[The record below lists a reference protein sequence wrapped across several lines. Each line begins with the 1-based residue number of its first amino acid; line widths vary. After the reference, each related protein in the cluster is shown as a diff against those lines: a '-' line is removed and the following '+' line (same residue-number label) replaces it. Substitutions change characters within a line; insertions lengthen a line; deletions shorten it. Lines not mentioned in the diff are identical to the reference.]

1 MNSPT
6 KPSVKSVIQEMGFTD
21 KSPEYQACMN
31 FLEASSPK
39 NKGKQ
44 TDEVVDLIS
53 SDESPNKTVILYMEN
68 KISNNEVDNNTNNN
82 AMQEENEKAEGDKNN
97 QEVEETK
104 K

>member
-1 MNSPT
+1 
-6 KPSVKSVIQEMGFTD
+6 
-21 KSPEYQACMN
+21 MN

-53 SDESPNKTVILYMEN
+53 SDESPNKTVILYIEN

-82 AMQEENEKAEGDKNN
+82 AMQEENEKAEDDKNN
-97 QEVEETK
+97 QE
-104 K
+104 